1 MGTMKTNTEEPVLV
15 PAGKRQLEGIN
26 RRRKIR
32 ELQAK
37 GLSNPQICG
46 ELNISSQA
54 LNRHLKKIAA
64 EDGVGEP
71 AA

>member
-1 MGTMKTNTEEPVLV
+1 MKTNTDEPVLV

-26 RRRKIR
+26 RRHKIR

-54 LNRHLKKIAA
+54 LNRHLKKIAV
-64 EDGVGEP
+64 EDGD